1 MPTKM
6 SADDYKAGLSR
17 LALTQEG
24 AGKLVGVGP
33 RTARRW
39 ATGEVAIPG
48 PMSTL
53 MRLWLA
59 RPELVEV
66 VRGLSGLNAPTTKRK
81 KKS

>member
-1 MPTKM
+1 MAFKM
-6 SADDYKAGLSR
+6 SAEDYKAGLSK
-17 LALTQEG
+17 LELTQEG

-39 ATGEVAIPG
+39 ASGEAAIPG
-48 PMSTL
+48 PMSAL

-66 VRGLSGLNAPTTKRK
+66 VRGLSGLNSPTAKRK